1 MIEPYLKVLARDIK
15 QIYPT
20 ITSSITK
27 ETSSNTITEIITN
40 NKISKLEEYIKKSRR
55 IDNDYYPTESEPNP

>member
-40 NKISKLEEYIKKSRR
+40 NKISKLEKYIKKSRR